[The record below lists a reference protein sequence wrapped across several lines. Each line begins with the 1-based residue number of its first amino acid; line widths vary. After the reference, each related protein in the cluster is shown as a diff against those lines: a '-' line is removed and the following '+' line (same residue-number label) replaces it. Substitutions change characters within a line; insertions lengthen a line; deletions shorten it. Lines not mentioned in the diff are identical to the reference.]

1 MAQKS
6 FILEFDSA
14 SLPAHK
20 VLEAVDSVYNYLA
33 NGFTDDFNPLLNINS
48 NAYLISVDS
57 GPDWFKFRVHH
68 GWDSPTNK
76 YKQLNL
82 PNP

>member
-14 SLPAHK
+14 SLPVQK
-20 VLEAVDSVYNYLA
+20 VQDAVDFVYNYFA
-33 NGFTDDFNPLLNINS
+33 DGFTDDFNPLLNQTA
-48 NAYLISVDS
+48 NAYLIGVDS
-57 GPDWFKFRVHH
+57 GPGWFKFQVLL

-76 YKQLNL
+76 YKPNSL
-82 PNP
+82 PNI